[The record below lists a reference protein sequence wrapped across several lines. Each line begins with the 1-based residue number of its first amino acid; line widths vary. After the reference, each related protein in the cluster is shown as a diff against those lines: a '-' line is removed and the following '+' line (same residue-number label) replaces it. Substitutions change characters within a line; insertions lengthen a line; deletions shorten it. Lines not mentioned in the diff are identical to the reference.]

1 MQENIFEI
9 ESLDTATSVARS
21 AATAGLTF
29 TNAGNNLVYC
39 DNPEFYTLYSNGMHC
54 NWGASIGTTYKDVEM
69 YLNVGNGNKGTGQFR
84 FGIAVQNT
92 TGSAVTI
99 TYKYAG
105 KHCSSANGSISI
117 SDEAQLAYLTAATK
131 TKRIAAN
138 SVALLEGTDAAF
150 AGANLSHWAIFHACL
165 KASVS
170 SGVYFRVFI
179 AGASK
184 MSNYTELFNIPLA
197 SWMPLNYSM
206 PDKLFCGELGYSQKN
221 CTMNANS
228 SGTYVLCEWPK
239 NKNANEYSTA
249 ITHKSGGNTILPGN
263 YGVIYKMTIQN
274 ASGKRIRIVP
284 YWDNPSESMTNRE
297 VSLVARFNG
306 GTWQKLTHITMN
318 QCWYRSLGSNSTATV
333 EIMLPGGNCGDLF
346 VSFD

>member
-1 MQENIFEI
+1 MQENIFEV
-9 ESLDTATSVARS
+9 ETLDVSARAAKS
-21 AATAGLTF
+21 AAAVGVTF

-54 NWGASIGTTYKDVEM
+54 NWGASVGTAYKDVEM
-69 YLNVGNGNKGTGQFR
+69 YLNVGNGDKGTGKFR

-92 TGSAVTI
+92 TGSAVTV

-105 KHCSSANGSISI
+105 RHCSSAKGSISI

-138 SVALLEGTDAAF
+138 SVALLDATDAAF
-150 AGANLSHWAIFHACL
+150 EGSTLSHWAIFHACL
-165 KASVS
+165 KAFVA

-184 MSNYTELFNIPLA
+184 LSSYTELFNIPLT

-206 PDKLFCGELGYSQKN
+206 PDRLFCGELGYSQKN

-228 SGTYVLCEWPK
+228 TSTYVLCEWPQGV
-239 NKNANEYSTA
+239 NRNEYSSA

-284 YWDNPSESMTNRE
+284 FWDNPYESMDGKE

-306 GTWQKLTHITMN
+306 GSWQTLQHITMN
-318 QCWYRSLGSNSTATV
+318 QCWYRSLGSSSTATV

-346 VSFD
+346 ISFD